1 MGQDLS
7 LEDMSIEEKI
17 KTMEDIWDDLISHA
31 ESLPSPEWHR
41 GVLENRDK
49 ALAEGH
55 EQSIDWDVAKKALKQ
70 DI

>member
-1 MGQDLS
+1 MGQDLP

-49 ALAEGH
+49 ALGEGH

>member
-1 MGQDLS
+1 MGQDLP

-31 ESLPSPEWHR
+31 ERLPSPEWHR

-55 EQSIDWDVAKKALKQ
+55 EQGIDWDVAKKALKQ